1 MGSKGNPREAT
12 HCIGFRQCH
21 SADHLTEVGRP
32 CTTESLDHA
41 LTEGE
46 ELQTTGMSSL
56 DDIVREIEGDANAS
70 DDGRDEEADQDPP
83 VAPPHCKFLK
93 CLEVVERYMCFQHGS
108 DEENHHMHLLQLQ
121 AWAIHKQ
128 PSSTQTTLDK

>member
-1 MGSKGNPREAT
+1 MAAT
-12 HCIGFRQCH
+12 ISFKLF
-21 SADHLTEVGRP
+21 SNY
-32 CTTESLDHA
+32 SLLKSTLKILVIIAFLAFYDFMHKNS
-41 LTEGE
+41 LLGT
-46 ELQTTGMSSL
+46 LCTGMSSL

-121 AWAIHKQ
+121 AWAIRKQ